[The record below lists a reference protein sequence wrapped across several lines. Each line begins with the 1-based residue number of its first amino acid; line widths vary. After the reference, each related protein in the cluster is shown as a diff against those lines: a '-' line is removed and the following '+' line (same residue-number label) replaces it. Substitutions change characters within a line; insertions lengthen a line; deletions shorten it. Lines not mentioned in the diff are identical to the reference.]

1 MFISTVAKDIGDAVR
16 SNADAF
22 RVALADSF
30 EAAIVG
36 EGREVRFFRKLLEDL
51 RSALSSM
58 KILGLNLGCRLV
70 ETHQK
75 PIVRVTSPRAFRCE
89 LADLLVVVK
98 YVLGDGAI
106 ERKSLLYQVK
116 LCTSGTLRCQIDPN
130 QLELLSDWPS
140 FEFGRSAQGG
150 PSSYNLSPKTL
161 ELGSFM
167 LMQRTP
173 ARGGFIPCRTHFCNL
188 RAYGI
193 SPYAREV
200 QRNGPT
206 TVDISTF
213 PYAGNSADIFFS
225 HLAFEIG
232 EHHDLNSEVAELVG
246 ALYRHLGMDPDPPG
260 EFEGYTRAVSDEEMG
275 FAILEITINS
285 TGDERENALKGS
297 VWKPPGKKELHTSS
311 YSQPIQQKMHYQSGT
326 KLN

>member
-1 MFISTVAKDIGDAVR
+1 MFISTVAKETGDAVR

-30 EAAIVG
+30 ERAIVG
-36 EGREVRFFRKLLEDL
+36 ERWEVRFFRSLLQEL
-51 RSALSSM
+51 KNALSSM
-58 KILGLNLGCRLV
+58 KVLGLNVSCRLV

-75 PIVRVTSPRAFRCE
+75 PIVKVTSPRAFGCE

-98 YVLGDGAI
+98 YVLGGGAI

-116 LCTSGTLRCQIDPN
+116 LCQGGTFRCQIDGN

-150 PSSYNLSPKTL
+150 PSSYKLSPKTL
-161 ELGSFM
+161 EFGSFM
-167 LMQRTP
+167 LMQRAP

-193 SPYAREV
+193 SPYARAV
-200 QRNGPT
+200 QRNGPA

-213 PYAGNSADIFFS
+213 PYATNSADIFFS

-232 EHHDLNSEVAELVG
+232 EHHDLNSEVAQLVG
-246 ALYRHLGMDPDPPG
+246 ALYRHIGMDPDPPG
-260 EFEGYTRAVSDEEMG
+260 EFEGYTKAISEEEMG
-275 FAILEITINS
+275 FAILEITVNS

-297 VWKPPGKKELHTSS
+297 VWKPPGEEKTIHAITFTTSS
-311 YSQPIQQKMHYQSGT
+311 AENASLTST
-326 KLN
+326 NL